1 MLTWVYAKTLTFD
14 VRVDSCAGA
23 FARVDVQS
31 CRVQTNGQSPPALL
45 CNDQHVA
52 PCPNEGILWPEVA
65 MSTIDRQQALAEW
78 RAKRDATRQ
87 AGSKP
92 LEQVVNGSRLGPPA
106 TRAPGL
112 KTGRSRS
119 PAGCENEPAAVQAP
133 ATATATATATAAPAP
148 EGQPRYLTATKSSQH
163 RGTSAPAPVAA
174 RPDGSAAQPAQVRRS
189 GLVLMAMQTT

>member
-1 MLTWVYAKTLTFD
+1 
-14 VRVDSCAGA
+14 
-23 FARVDVQS
+23 
-31 CRVQTNGQSPPALL
+31 
-45 CNDQHVA
+45 
-52 PCPNEGILWPEVA
+52 

-92 LEQVVNGSRLGPPA
+92 LEQVVNGSRLVPPA
-106 TRAPGL
+106 TRAPGP

-133 ATATATATATAAPAP
+133 ATAAVPAAAAS

-163 RGTSAPAPVAA
+163 RGTSAPAPAAA
-174 RPDGSAAQPAQVRRS
+174 RPDGSAPQPAQVRRRD
-189 GLVLMAMQTT
+189 LMLKVRHVCQFG